1 MVRGGYRE
9 TGGRSRSGAADG
21 VGLGVHL
28 LDQALMMV
36 PEKVV
41 RVYASFTNITNERV
55 EDGFTVELTFENG
68 LVFVAEVG
76 TNNFIALPRW
86 YVLCRDGTALIQNWN
101 EQGKMVYVTD
111 RQHNDACRCV
121 LPRG

>member
-9 TGGRSRSGAADG
+9 TGGRSRSGAAGWCWIG
-21 VGLGVHL
+21 VYICW
-28 LDQALMMV
+28 DQALMMV

-68 LVFVAEVG
+68 LVFVAEVEP
-76 TNNFIALPRW
+76 TISL
-86 YVLCRDGTALIQNWN
+86 LCRVGMCCAGT
-101 EQGKMVYVTD
+101 V
-111 RQHNDACRCV
+111 RR
-121 LPRG
+121 